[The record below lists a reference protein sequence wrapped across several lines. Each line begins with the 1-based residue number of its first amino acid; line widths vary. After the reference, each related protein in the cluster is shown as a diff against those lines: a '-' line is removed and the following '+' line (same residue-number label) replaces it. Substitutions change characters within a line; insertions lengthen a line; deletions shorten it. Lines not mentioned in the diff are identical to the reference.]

1 MFKYVY
7 YKTKLFIYKFQ
18 KIKKSK
24 KLKKTIINS
33 LNIYKDMYKNYQIKI
48 EKSKLDFLINYGLII
63 TDNYYT
69 YRINDTNYFKPIK
82 DPFLFKEWNNMYII
96 KDVKI
101 NDLIKDYELTKE
113 LCFILKT

>member
-1 MFKYVY
+1 MFKHIY
-7 YKTKLFIYKFQ
+7 YKTKLFIYKRQ

-24 KLKKTIINS
+24 KLKKIIIDN
-33 LNIYKDMYKNYQIKI
+33 LNIYKDMYKKYQTKI

-63 TDNYYT
+63 TNDYYT
-69 YRINDTNYFKPIK
+69 YRINDTNYFKPLK
-82 DPFLFKEWNNMYII
+82 DPFLFKDWANMYII

-113 LCFILKT
+113 LYFILKT